1 MPEEGKLRLHP
12 TEQTAETELHAPS
25 WYQREA
31 TESLLFPLSP
41 ELLRYATA
49 IWRGTGAHRRQT
61 ETGIASRS
69 RPEQAAGRV
78 ILKVTRQPVQRAV
91 RYSELILVTKA
102 AWTPLEQGHQSLV
115 QDIGVADSRGSIS
128 QGTEA

>member
-1 MPEEGKLRLHP
+1 MPAEGKLRLHP

-31 TESLLFPLSP
+31 TESLLFPLFP

-49 IWRGTGAHRRQT
+49 IWGEMGAHRRQT

-69 RPEQAAGRV
+69 RPEQVVGRA
-78 ILKVTRQPVQRAV
+78 ILKVTQQPVQ
-91 RYSELILVTKA
+91 SCE
-102 AWTPLEQGHQSLV
+102 V
-115 QDIGVADSRGSIS
+115 Q
-128 QGTEA
+128 